1 MQLLSYTSKLKQL
14 MVELQINTTQ
24 NVNINFTA
32 ASVGERILAYVIDWI
47 IKIAYGIVIYQIM
60 FKLFQINDL
69 VKDMDYWSQLAIYVV
84 FYLPAMFYT
93 LIFETILDGQTIG
106 KRILKI
112 KVVKID
118 GYQASLS
125 DFVIRWFF
133 RIIDLNMMS
142 GVVAL
147 IAIITSS
154 KNQRLGD
161 MTAGTSV
168 IALKNKVNINHTILE
183 NLKTDYIPTYP
194 NVIKL
199 SDNDARII
207 KDTFTTARTTR
218 DYQTLIKLRN
228 KIKEVVEIKEVKQS
242 NDIEFID
249 TILKD
254 YNYYTQ
260 NM

>member
-1 MQLLSYTSKLKQL
+1 

-47 IKIAYGIVIYQIM
+47 IKIAYAIVIYQIM
-60 FKLFQINDL
+60 FKLFQIDDL
-69 VKDMDYWSQLAIYVV
+69 VKDMDYWSQMAIYVV

-106 KRILKI
+106 KRIIKI

-147 IAIITSS
+147 IAIIASS

-183 NLKTDYIPTYP
+183 DLKTDYMPTYP

-207 KDTFTTARTTR
+207 KDTFTTAKATR

-228 KIKEVVEIKEVKQS
+228 KIKEVVEIKAVKQS
-242 NDIEFID
+242 NDVEFID

-254 YNYYTQ
+254 YNYFTQ

>member
-1 MQLLSYTSKLKQL
+1 VT
-14 MVELQINTTQ
+14 ELQINTTQ
-24 NVNINFTA
+24 NVNISFIA

-47 IKIAYGIVIYQIM
+47 IKIAYIIVTYQLM
-60 FKLFQINDL
+60 FNLLEIDKL
-69 VKDMDYWSQLAIYVV
+69 VEDMDRWSKIAIYVT
-84 FYLPAMFYT
+84 FYLPVVFYT
-93 LIFETILDGQTIG
+93 LIFETLLDGQTLG

-118 GYQASLS
+118 GYQASLA
-125 DFVIRWFF
+125 DFVIRWIF
-133 RIIDLNMMS
+133 RIVDLNMLS

-147 IAIITSS
+147 IAIITSP

-168 IALKNKVNINHTILE
+168 ITLKNNVNISHTILE
-183 NLKTDYIPTYP
+183 ELEDTYQPTYP
-194 NVIKL
+194 SVIKL

-207 KDTFTTARTTR
+207 KETFMTAKASR
-218 DYQTLIKLRN
+218 DYATLIKLRQ
-228 KIKEVVEIKEVKQS
+228 KIIDVAEIKNVME
-242 NDIEFID
+242 NDMQFIE

-254 YNYYTQ
+254 YNFYTQ

>member
-1 MQLLSYTSKLKQL
+1 
-14 MVELQINTTQ
+14 MVELHINTTQ

-32 ASVGERILAYVIDWI
+32 ASVGERILAYGFDWL
-47 IKIAYGIVIYQIM
+47 IKIAYGVVIFMIM
-60 FKLFQINDL
+60 FRLFKIDEI
-69 VKDMDYWSQLAIYVV
+69 VADMDYWSQIAIYAL

-106 KRILKI
+106 KRFLKI

-133 RIIDLNMMS
+133 RIIDLNMLT
-142 GVVAL
+142 GAVAL
-147 IAIITSS
+147 IAIITSD

-168 IALKNKVNINHTILE
+168 ITLKNKVNINHTILE
-183 NLKTDYIPTYP
+183 DLKANYIPTYP

-207 KDTFTTARTTR
+207 KDTFITAREAR
-218 DYQTLIKLRN
+218 DYQTMIKLRN
-228 KIKEVVEIKEVKQS
+228 KIKEVVDIKEVSQS
-242 NDIEFID
+242 NDVAFID

>member
-1 MQLLSYTSKLKQL
+1 

-32 ASVGERILAYVIDWI
+32 ASVGERILAYGIDWI
-47 IKIAYGIVIYQIM
+47 IKIAYGVVVFLIM
-60 FKLFQINDL
+60 FKLFKIDE
-69 VKDMDYWSQLAIYVV
+69 VVAGMDNWSQMAIYAL

-133 RIIDLNMMS
+133 RIVDLNMMT
-142 GVVAL
+142 GAVAL
-147 IAIITSS
+147 IAIITSE

-168 IALKNKVNINHTILE
+168 IALKNSVNISHTILE
-183 NLKTDYIPTYP
+183 DLKVNYIPTYP

-207 KDTFTTARTTR
+207 KDTFVTARAAK

-228 KIKEVVEIKEVKQS
+228 KVKEVVDIKDVRQS
-242 NDIEFID
+242 NDVEFIS

>member
-1 MQLLSYTSKLKQL
+1 

-32 ASVGERILAYVIDWI
+32 ASVGERILAWGIDWI
-47 IKIAYGIVIYQIM
+47 IKIAYIIVVYQLLFNL
-60 FKLFQINDL
+60 FKIDELMY
-69 VKDMDYWSQLAIYVV
+69 DMDQWSQIAIYVM
-84 FYLPAMFYT
+84 FYLPVILYS
-93 LIFETILDGQTIG
+93 LIFEMLLDGQTIG

-118 GYQASLS
+118 GYQASLA
-125 DFVIRWFF
+125 DFLIRWFF
-133 RIIDLNMMS
+133 RIIDINLMS

-147 IAIITSS
+147 VAIITSN

-168 IALKNKVNINHTILE
+168 IALKNKVNISHTILE
-183 NLKTDYIPTYP
+183 NLKEDYKPTYP

-207 KDTFTTARTTR
+207 KDTFTIARASR
-218 DYQTLIKLRN
+218 DYKTLIKLRK
-228 KIKEVVEIKEVKQS
+228 KIIEVVDIKDKKQKT
-242 NDIEFID
+242 DMEFID
-249 TILKD
+249 VILKD

>member
-1 MQLLSYTSKLKQL
+1 MT
-14 MVELQINTTQ
+14 ELQINTTQ

-47 IKIAYGIVIYQIM
+47 IKIAYIIVTYQIT
-60 FKLFQINDL
+60 FNLLEIDKI
-69 VKDMDYWSQLAIYVV
+69 VEDMDQWSQIAIYVT
-84 FYLPAMFYT
+84 FYLPVIFYT
-93 LIFETILDGQTIG
+93 LIFETLLDGQTPG

-118 GYQASLS
+118 GYQASLA
-125 DFVIRWFF
+125 DFIIRWVF
-133 RIIDLNMMS
+133 RIVDLNMMS

-147 IAIITSS
+147 VAIITSP

-168 IALKNKVNINHTILE
+168 ITLKNNVNISHTILE
-183 NLKTDYIPTYP
+183 ELEDTYQPTYP

-207 KDTFTTARTTR
+207 KETFNTAKASR
-218 DYQTLIKLRN
+218 DYATLIKLRQ
-228 KIKEVVEIKEVKQS
+228 KIIEVADIKAVNE
-242 NDIEFID
+242 NDMQFIE

-260 NM
+260 SM

>member
-1 MQLLSYTSKLKQL
+1 

-24 NVNINFTA
+24 NVNINFVA
-32 ASVGERILAYVIDWI
+32 ASVGERILAFIIDFI
-47 IKIAYGIVIYQIM
+47 IKIAYVIVTYQIV
-60 FKLFQINDL
+60 FNLLRIEDL
-69 VKDMDYWSQLAIYVV
+69 VRDMDQWSKIAIYVS
-84 FYLPAMFYT
+84 FYLPVVFYSF
-93 LIFETILDGQTIG
+93 LFETFLDGQTPG

-125 DFVIRWFF
+125 DYLIRWFF
-133 RIIDLNMMS
+133 RIIDLNLL
-142 GVVAL
+142 GPVFGPVVAL
-147 IAIITSS
+147 ISIVASD

-168 IALKNKVNINHTILE
+168 ITLKNRVNISHTILE
-183 NLKTDYIPTYP
+183 DLEDSYVPTYP

-207 KDTFTTARTTR
+207 KETFTRARASR
-218 DYQTLIKLRN
+218 DYATLIKLRK
-228 KIKEVVEIKEVKQS
+228 KIVEVVEIKDY
-242 NDIEFID
+242 NDDDIKFID
-249 TILKD
+249 VILKD

>member
-1 MQLLSYTSKLKQL
+1 MT
-14 MVELQINTTQ
+14 ELQINTTQ

-47 IKIAYGIVIYQIM
+47 IKIAYIIVTYQIT
-60 FKLFQINDL
+60 FNLLEIDKI
-69 VKDMDYWSQLAIYVV
+69 VEDMDQWSQIAIYVT
-84 FYLPAMFYT
+84 FYLPVVFYT
-93 LIFETILDGQTIG
+93 LIFETLLDGQTPG

-118 GYQASLS
+118 GYQASLA
-125 DFVIRWFF
+125 DFIIRWVF
-133 RIIDLNMMS
+133 RIVDLNMMS

-147 IAIITSS
+147 VAIITSS

-168 IALKNKVNINHTILE
+168 ITLKNNVNISHTILE
-183 NLKTDYIPTYP
+183 ELEDTYQPTYP

-207 KDTFTTARTTR
+207 KETFNTAKVSR
-218 DYQTLIKLRN
+218 DYATLIKLRQ
-228 KIKEVVEIKEVKQS
+228 KIIEVADIKAVNE
-242 NDIEFID
+242 NDIHFIE

-260 NM
+260 SM

>member
-1 MQLLSYTSKLKQL
+1 MT
-14 MVELQINTTQ
+14 ELQINTTQ
-24 NVNINFTA
+24 NVNINFIA

-47 IKIAYGIVIYQIM
+47 IKIAYIIVTYQLTFNL
-60 FKLFQINDL
+60 FKIDTLIS
-69 VKDMDYWSQLAIYVV
+69 DMDQWSQIAIYVT
-84 FYLPAMFYT
+84 FYLPVIFYT
-93 LIFETILDGQTIG
+93 LIFETLLDGQTLG

-118 GYQASLS
+118 GYQASLA
-125 DFVIRWFF
+125 DFIIRWFF
-133 RIIDLNMMS
+133 RIVDLNMMS

-147 IAIITSS
+147 IAIITSP

-168 IALKNKVNINHTILE
+168 ITLKNNINISHTILE
-183 NLKTDYIPTYP
+183 ELEDTYQPTYP

-207 KDTFTTARTTR
+207 KETFTTAKASK
-218 DYQTLIKLRN
+218 DYATIIKLRQ
-228 KIKEVVEIKEVKQS
+228 KIIEVAEIKIVNE
-242 NDIEFID
+242 NDMQFIE

-260 NM
+260 SM

>member
-1 MQLLSYTSKLKQL
+1 

-24 NVNINFTA
+24 NVNINFIA
-32 ASVGERILAYVIDWI
+32 ASVGERILAYGIDWI
-47 IKIAYGIVIYQIM
+47 IKIAYIIVTYQIM
-60 FKLFQINDL
+60 FNIIGMDEVFKDLDDWSIIAVLLLFYTPVI
-69 VKDMDYWSQLAIYVV
+69 
-84 FYLPAMFYT
+84 FYT
-93 LIFETILDGQTIG
+93 LIFETLLDGQTIG
-106 KRILKI
+106 KRIMKI

-118 GYQASLS
+118 GYQASLA

-133 RIIDLNMMS
+133 RIVDLNIMS
-142 GVVAL
+142 GVIAM
-147 IAIITSS
+147 IAIVTSP

-161 MTAGTSV
+161 MTAGTAV
-168 IALKNKVNINHTILE
+168 ITLRNNVNINHTILE
-183 NLKTDYIPTYP
+183 DIKDNYQPTYP
-194 NVIKL
+194 NVIRL

-207 KDTFTTARTTR
+207 KDTFTIARRTK
-218 DYQTLIKLRN
+218 DYKTLIKLRN

-242 NDIEFID
+242 NDVEFIN

>member
-1 MQLLSYTSKLKQL
+1 MI
-14 MVELQINTTQ
+14 ELQINTTQ

-32 ASVGERILAYVIDWI
+32 ASVGERILAYIVDWV
-47 IKIAYGIVIYQIM
+47 IKIAYIIVVYQLVFNL
-60 FKLFQINDL
+60 FKIDELIE
-69 VKDMDYWSQLAIYVV
+69 DMDNWSKGAIYVTC
-84 FYLPAMFYT
+84 YLPVILYS
-93 LIFETILDGQTIG
+93 LIFETLLDGQTPG
-106 KRILKI
+106 KRVLKI

-118 GYQASLS
+118 GYQASLA
-125 DFVIRWFF
+125 DFLIRWFF
-133 RIIDLNMMS
+133 RIVDLNMMS

-168 IALKNKVNINHTILE
+168 IALKNKVNISHTILE
-183 NLKTDYIPTYP
+183 NLKEDYKPTYP

-207 KDTFTTARTTR
+207 KDTFITAKASK
-218 DYQTLIKLRN
+218 DYQTLIKLR
-228 KIKEVVEIKEVKQS
+228 KKLIEVVEIKEVKQKT
-242 NDIEFID
+242 DMEFID
-249 TILKD
+249 VILKD

>member
-1 MQLLSYTSKLKQL
+1 

-32 ASVGERILAYVIDWI
+32 ASVGERILAWGIDWL

-60 FKLFQINDL
+60 FKLLTIDEFIE
-69 VKDMDYWSQLAIYVV
+69 DMDFWSQMAIIAV
-84 FYLPAMFYT
+84 FYLPVIFYS
-93 LIFETILDGQTIG
+93 LLFESLLDGQTPG

-118 GYQASLS
+118 GYQATLS
-125 DFVIRWFF
+125 DFIIRWIF
-133 RIIDLNMMS
+133 RIVDLNMMS
-142 GVVAL
+142 GVIAL
-147 IAIITSS
+147 ITIITSPR
-154 KNQRLGD
+154 NQRLGD

-168 IALKNKVNINHTILE
+168 ITLKNNVNINHTILE
-183 NLKTDYIPTYP
+183 DLKQNYVPTYP
-194 NVIKL
+194 SVIKL

-207 KDTFTTARTTR
+207 KDTFKTAKKSK
-218 DYQTLIKLRN
+218 DYKTLIKLRS
-228 KIKEVVEIKEVKQS
+228 KILEVLELKEIKHS
-242 NDIEFID
+242 TDHEFID
-249 TILKD
+249 VILKD

>member
-1 MQLLSYTSKLKQL
+1 

-32 ASVGERILAYVIDWI
+32 ASVGERILAYGIDWLF
-47 IKIAYGIVIYQIM
+47 KIAYGIVVYQIM
-60 FKLFQINDL
+60 FKLLKIEEL
-69 VKDMDYWSQLAIYVV
+69 VEDMDRWSQIAIYVT
-84 FYLPAMFYT
+84 FYLPVIFYT
-93 LIFETILDGQTIG
+93 LIFETLLDGQTPG

-118 GYQASLS
+118 GYQASLA
-125 DFVIRWFF
+125 DFVVRWIF
-133 RIIDLNMMS
+133 RIVDLNMMS

-168 IALKNKVNINHTILE
+168 ITLRNNVNISHTILE
-183 NLKTDYIPTYP
+183 DLKQDYVPTYP
-194 NVIKL
+194 MVIKL

-207 KDTFTTARTTR
+207 KDTYKTAVKSK
-218 DYQTLIKLRN
+218 DYKTLIKLRS
-228 KIKEVVEIKEVKQS
+228 KIVEVLELKDIKHTTDHQ
-242 NDIEFID
+242 FID
-249 TILKD
+249 VILKD

>member
-1 MQLLSYTSKLKQL
+1 

-32 ASVGERILAYVIDWI
+32 ASVGERILAWGIDWLF
-47 IKIAYGIVIYQIM
+47 KIAYIIVTYQIM
-60 FKLFQINDL
+60 FKLLKFD
-69 VKDMDYWSQLAIYVV
+69 VMVEDMDNWSQIAV
-84 FYLPAMFYT
+84 FLMFYFPVIFYS
-93 LIFETILDGQTIG
+93 LLFETLLDGQTPG
-106 KRILKI
+106 KRIIKI

-118 GYQASLS
+118 GYQASLA
-125 DFVIRWFF
+125 DFVIRWIF
-133 RIIDLNMMS
+133 RIVDLNMLS

-147 IAIITSS
+147 IAIITSP

-168 IALKNKVNINHTILE
+168 ITLKNNVNISHTILE
-183 NLKTDYIPTYP
+183 DLKQDYVPTYP
-194 NVIKL
+194 MVIKL

-207 KDTFTTARTTR
+207 KDTFKTAKKSK
-218 DYQTLIKLRN
+218 DYKTLIKLRT
-228 KIKEVVEIKEVKQS
+228 KIVEVLELKDVKH
-242 NDIEFID
+242 NTDHEFID

>member
-1 MQLLSYTSKLKQL
+1 MI
-14 MVELQINTTQ
+14 ELQINTTQ

-32 ASVGERILAYVIDWI
+32 ASVGERILAYIIDLI
-47 IKIAYGIVIYQIM
+47 IKVAYGVVVYQLIFNL
-60 FKLFQINDL
+60 FKLHELIE
-69 VKDMDYWSQLAIYVV
+69 DMDRWSQIAIYVT
-84 FYLPAMFYT
+84 FYLPVIFYS
-93 LIFETILDGQTIG
+93 LIFETLLDGQTLG
-106 KRILKI
+106 KRIMKI

-118 GYQASLS
+118 GYQATLA
-125 DFVIRWFF
+125 DFIVRWFF

-147 IAIITSS
+147 IAIVTSKKS
-154 KNQRLGD
+154 QRLGD

-168 IALKNKVNINHTILE
+168 ISLKNNVNISHTILE
-183 NLKTDYIPTYP
+183 DLEAEYVPKYP

-207 KDTFTTARTTR
+207 KDTFIKAKASK
-218 DYQTLIKLRN
+218 DYPTLIKLRT
-228 KIKEVVEIKEVKQS
+228 KIIEVVDIKERIGS
-242 NDIEFID
+242 DIEFID